1 MESQESVERLLVNYR
16 EMRQCLEGLK
26 FQIENFKGL
35 NYDGVIEELTFMTPE
50 GERVQNS
57 SVADKSAKIALT
69 YREIVDQ
76 QNEEVLRGM
85 TERYF
90 DIKQHLDTLDHC
102 ISLMDQKLSSVIT
115 DMFIHKL
122 SWDEMCDKYYVS
134 RNMLSKY
141 RKTGL
146 AQIAKIFQIQQSRIM
161 VD

>member
-16 EMRQCLEGLK
+16 EIKQCLEVLR

-35 NYDGVIEELTFMTPE
+35 SYDGVIEELTFASPV

-57 SVADKSAKIALT
+57 SISDKSSRIALT

-90 DIKQHLDTLDHC
+90 DIKHHLDTLDHC
-102 ISLMDQKLSSVIT
+102 ISLMDRKLSNVIT
-115 DMFIHKL
+115 DMFIYKL

-146 AQIAKIFQIQQSRIM
+146 AQIAKIFQIQQA
-161 VD
+161 V